1 LWSPSEIGFQTVPV
15 GAKVGKLSDERTSV
29 TWVPPLGELELASV
43 DALELAPVEVSDLQ
57 REVSI
62 GQQKSSV
69 SHALSPNVISRIEN
83 VNPAL
88 PVDIFGYLI
97 FITGIPDGKIF
108 RHSR

>member
-1 LWSPSEIGFQTVPV
+1 M
-15 GAKVGKLSDERTSV
+15 GKLSDERTSV
-29 TWVPPLGELELASV
+29 TWVPPLGELELASVDALELVSV